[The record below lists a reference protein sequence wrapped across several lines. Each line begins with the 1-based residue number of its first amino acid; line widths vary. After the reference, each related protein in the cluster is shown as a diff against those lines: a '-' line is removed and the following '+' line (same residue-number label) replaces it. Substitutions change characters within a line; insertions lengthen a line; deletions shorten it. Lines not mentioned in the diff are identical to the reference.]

1 MASRIVKDVSGRE
14 WTCVSTLTA
23 DGGAEPMGKDVEL
36 TCTTSSV
43 TDPVKLFVGFFV
55 LLATL
60 PSVTNLVGNMF
71 GQSVIDLQNVLKLS
85 VA

>member
-43 TDPVKLFVGFFV
+43 TDPVKLFVGWNWESISPNG
-55 LLATL
+55 LARMIAL
-60 PSVTNLVGNMF
+60 ASPPPRR
-71 GQSVIDLQNVLKLS
+71 
-85 VA
+85 